1 MKDDQRRISLLTEER
16 RQQILVSLEREGRV
30 FATELSHRYHVSDDT
45 IRRDLDALADLG
57 MVQRVHGGAL
67 RRATFT
73 ENFEE
78 RQTENA
84 AAKDAIARGTVSLL
98 QQGQTILLDGG

>member
-1 MKDDQRRISLLTEER
+1 MKDDQRRTSLLTEER
-16 RQQILVSLEREGRV
+16 RQQILAFLEREGRV

-45 IRRDLDALADLG
+45 IRPDLDALADSG

-78 RQTENA
+78 RQAESTV
-84 AAKDAIARGTVSLL
+84 AKDTIAKVTVSLL
-98 QQGQTILLDGG
+98 QPGQ